1 MDVLACMFY
10 VEPGGTG
17 AFRTE
22 IFYLWLHRETK
33 WRERRKDEI
42 WPLKGNSLFSAV
54 ICSFYSSSASFL
66 SCLWIWSWANTWCM
80 GLLSSARRFTA
91 ALWLLKCLKWLIGK
105 AICLMFLGWDM
116 PYRQVRKHS
125 GFVCGDRFQTL
136 SIFPAAHTSC
146 GLGYGVQST
155 CSGW

>member
-1 MDVLACMFY
+1 MDCLFMDVLACMFH

-17 AFRTE
+17 AFRSE

-33 WRERRKDEI
+33 WRERGKDEI
-42 WPLKGNSLFSAV
+42 WPLQGNSFLSAV
-54 ICSFYSSSASFL
+54 MCSFYSSSASFL
-66 SCLWIWSWANTWCM
+66 SCLWIWSWANTWCT
-80 GLLSSARRFTA
+80 GLLSSARHFTA

-105 AICLMFLGWDM
+105 AICHTDRLENT
-116 PYRQVRKHS
+116 QV
-125 GFVCGDRFQTL
+125 FVCGDRFQML

-146 GLGYGVQST
+146 GMGYGVQST